1 MNDFDLS
8 DAIICETCG
17 YPIHRSV
24 STLARMVTEVNRD
37 HPEAGLED
45 IGECFRCA
53 YRQEHA
59 RAEMLAGLLK
69 RRHALDPLEVAEALA
84 QYNA

>member
-24 STLARMVTEVNRD
+24 PALARMVTEVNRD
-37 HPEAGLED
+37 HPEVGLED
-45 IGECFRCA
+45 IGQCFRCA
-53 YRQEHA
+53 YRAEQA
-59 RAEMLAGLLK
+59 RAETLAGLLK
-69 RRHALDPLEVAEALA
+69 RRHALDPIEVAEALTP
-84 QYNA
+84 YKP